1 MSLRSIR
8 STWPKAVAWVL
19 AALCSWSALPVTAQT
34 ASSNLIGRVQ
44 EGSTPLPSVTVTA
57 TNKETGLVRSAVTET
72 DGTFRIPALPV
83 GVYKITADLTG
94 FATVTVESV
103 KLNVATERALEI
115 SLSKASVEESIT
127 VIDEAPLVQT
137 TPSIGTVV
145 TQNELEN
152 LPLNGRQFA
161 NLASLAP
168 GTTLSVNSDPTK
180 PGQQTIALN
189 GGIGR
194 NVNYIIDGG
203 DNTDDTIGGALQ
215 NFNLESVQEFKIQ
228 TQQYKAEYGR
238 STGGVLSVVTKTGTN
253 HFAGGVYGFFRN
265 ESLNSET
272 ETEKISDSGK
282 QPYERKQYGASI
294 GGPIVKDK
302 AHFFATWEKTQR
314 DTSYTIATDGTLAG
328 LDGRSI
334 PVPFTDQLGTA
345 KVSFDISA
353 KQYLQVRYGFQK
365 NADKYGASPLTAP
378 SALGTITNDYSSV
391 LAGHTAQ
398 IGADTL
404 NEAVLQYT
412 KFKNTI
418 TADSND
424 PSILFPSGART
435 GQNGNTPQSTQQR
448 KIQLKDDFSFSRE
461 IGSSRHDFK
470 VGVNYVDEPTLKAE
484 FTTGTSGIFSL
495 LQDTPGSPVVDIT
508 FFGGFAGLSTPI
520 KQYSAYLQ
528 DDWAVG
534 DRLKINLG
542 VRYDY
547 WEGFDLDQR
556 ANPIW
561 QTLSTQT
568 AYHESYLADFQGG
581 KGGQLK
587 NDKNNFGP
595 RVGFTYD
602 FTGDGRHL
610 LRGGWGIYYD
620 FPSTNATI
628 LFPSFA
634 VQSNYGV
641 SYNAHDPAGIRNP
654 DGSFFQPGQ
663 PLPANQLPGATIFP
677 PNDVASPTLST
688 PQSTQTSLG
697 YSWQVTNWLGLNLE
711 AVSINYTHLPF
722 ALPGNPTLDANGTPL
737 PPTIDADGNPQPTP
751 RFPDF
756 GPFRIWYGRGKA
768 SYDGGN
774 VGIHVHLD
782 KFELQGF
789 YTYSRAKGNVLAGAD
804 EFRIY
809 NAGQQPDLGSGS
821 RGGVPAD
828 PLNPL
833 CNACVGP
840 LSTDARHRV
849 TLAGTWRAPWGIDL
863 SGVFRYHSA
872 LPYTVFFNRDLN
884 GDGFLLDLGPGTGIS
899 QVNSGS
905 THSFSQF
912 DLRVA
917 KELHFGSKFS
927 AELIGE
933 VFNLFNEKNPAG
945 YINVFDDQGNPI
957 GKKPT
962 VFAGDPLQGE
972 QRLAQLGLRL
982 HF

>member
-1 MSLRSIR
+1 MSSRSVR
-8 STWPKAVAWVL
+8 PKPWLTVVVVAL
-19 AALCSWSALPVTAQT
+19 AALCGWCSLPAAAQT
-34 ASSNLIGRVQ
+34 ASSALVGRVQ
-44 EGSTPLPSVTVTA
+44 DGKGSPLPGATVTA
-57 TNKETGLVRSAVTET
+57 SNEETGLVRTTVTGS
-72 DGTFRIPALPV
+72 DGAFRLPSLPV
-83 GVYKITADLTG
+83 GTYKIVADLTG

-103 KLNVATERALEI
+103 KLNVATERSLEI
-115 SLSKASVEESIT
+115 SMSSASVEESIT
-127 VIDEAPLVQT
+127 VVDDAPLVQT
-137 TPSIGTVV
+137 SPSIGTVV
-145 TQNELEN
+145 SQSELEN

-168 GTTLSVNSDPTK
+168 GTTLTVNSDPTK

-215 NFNLESVQEFKIQ
+215 NFNIESVQEFKIQ

-253 HFAGGVYGFFRN
+253 QFAGSAYGFYRN

-272 ETEKISDSGK
+272 ETEKTSGVGK
-282 QPYERKQYGASI
+282 QPYDRKQYGASV

-314 DTSYTIATDGTLAG
+314 DTSYTIATGGTLPTF
-328 LDGRSI
+328 DGQSI
-334 PVPFTDQLGTA
+334 PVPFTDELGTA
-345 KVSFDISA
+345 KVSYDISA
-353 KQYLQVRYGFQK
+353 KQYLQVRYGYQK

-391 LAGHTAQ
+391 LAGHTVQ
-398 IGADTL
+398 LGAGAL

-418 TADSND
+418 SADSDD

-435 GQNGNTPQSTQQR
+435 GQNGNTPQTTQQR
-448 KIQLKDDFSFSRE
+448 KLQLKDDFSWSQA
-461 IGSSRHDFK
+461 IGSGRHDFK
-470 VGVNYVDEPTLKAE
+470 VGVNYIDEPTLKAE
-484 FTTGTSGIFSL
+484 FTTGVNGIYSL
-495 LQDTPGSPVVDIT
+495 LDDKQGSPVVDIT
-508 FFGGFAGLSTPI
+508 FFGGFAGVSTPV

-528 DDWAVG
+528 DDWSIG
-534 DRLKINLG
+534 QRLKLNLG
-542 VRYDY
+542 IRYDY
-547 WEGFDLDQR
+547 WQGFDVDQR
-556 ANPIW
+556 SNPIW
-561 QTLSTQT
+561 QELSTQT
-568 AYHESYLADFQGG
+568 KFHESYLADFQGG
-581 KGGQLK
+581 RGGQLK
-587 NDKNNFGP
+587 NDSNNFGP
-595 RVGFTYD
+595 RLGFSYD
-602 FTGDGRHL
+602 VKGDGRHL

-620 FPSTNATI
+620 FPYTNATI

-641 SYNAHDPAGIRNP
+641 SYNFHDANGIRNP

-663 PLPANQLPGATIFP
+663 PLPPNQLPGSAAFP
-677 PNDVASPTLST
+677 PNDVASPTLAT
-688 PQSTQTSLG
+688 PQSTQSSLG
-697 YSWQVTNWLGLNLE
+697 YSFQVNDWLGLNLE
-711 AVSINYTHLPF
+711 GVSIRYSHIPFSLP
-722 ALPGNPTLDANGTPL
+722 ANPFLDANGKPQ
-737 PPTIDADGNPQPTP
+737 ADR

-756 GPFRIWYGRGKA
+756 GPFRLWYGKGKA

-774 VGIHVHLD
+774 LGIHVRLA

-789 YTYSRAKGNVLAGAD
+789 YTYSKATGNVLAGAD

-809 NAGQQPDLGSGS
+809 NAGQQPDLGGGS

-828 PLNPL
+828 PLDPL
-833 CNACVGP
+833 CKACIGP
-840 LSTDARHRV
+840 LFTDARHRV
-849 TLAGTWRAPWGIDL
+849 TLAGTYRAPLGLDL
-863 SGVFRYHSA
+863 SGIFRYHSA
-872 LPYTVFFNRDLN
+872 FPYTIFLNRDVN
-884 GDGFLLDLGPGTGIS
+884 GDGLLLDLGPGTGIS

-912 DLRVA
+912 DLRLSR
-917 KELHFGSKFS
+917 EFRFGSHFS

-933 VFNLFNEKNPAG
+933 VFNLFNEKNPSG
-945 YINVFDDQGNPI
+945 YINVFDANGNPI

-962 VFAGDPLQGE
+962 LFAGDPLQGE

-982 HF
+982 RF